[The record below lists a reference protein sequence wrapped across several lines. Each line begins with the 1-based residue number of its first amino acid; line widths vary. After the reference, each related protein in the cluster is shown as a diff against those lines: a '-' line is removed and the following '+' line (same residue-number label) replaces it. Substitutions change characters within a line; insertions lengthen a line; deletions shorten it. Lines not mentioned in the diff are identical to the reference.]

1 MELFFKYENLWK
13 KFTGN
18 EFKRVKSQILSF
30 FELNQI
36 NNFFIFDLKTKLHH
50 TPVIDSNLTLIYANF
65 FRKFVL
71 TKKKNI
77 LILVGWKLTKISRL

>member
-1 MELFFKYENLWK
+1 MELFFKYENYCK

-36 NNFFIFDLKTKLHH
+36 NNFFKFDLKTKLHH

-71 TKKKNI
+71 TKIKKI
-77 LILVGWKLTKISRL
+77 Y